1 MLNIFNALFWKT
13 KTFFKKLEHR
23 SLVVSTKIENASF
36 PYKTVISEANV
47 NTKRMESSKRSSA
60 NNYFD
65 FFFSKI
71 LFQLKNLS
79 KELVWRSND
88 PSVHIHS
95 FGKRWS
101 FLCWCFFSLSIL
113 NYVYMKKIYLILHCI
128 IKMDLKQLFAYG
140 FYQLSLVFPVQITRA
155 MHVLHLVP
163 W

>member
-113 NYVYMKKIYLILHCI
+113 HCI